1 MLFLKYDIVQEVLE
15 NLAPNYKK
23 MLSNHNDKAF
33 LYVNC
38 IEILRYYRLTKIKPF
53 VYDLYNKVNYW
64 KKDLFLLNMI
74 NETKKN
80 NYYKPNITFLYCV
93 AISFSVDE
101 ILKKHS
107 LDGYSLALDTLY
119 AKKKGLNLT
128 NKYIYNTFNNCFLF
142 SLTELDFLSNCLR
155 NTYNESATTA
165 YASEAINQFKQ
176 IMCGNPL
183 YIISN
188 KIKDLFRK
196 KEYKSKN
203 FKYKRLNIKNKTYYE
218 LVHKNIDFDILKQ
231 EILNEANILLEAV
244 NQALYFNKQES
255 LVEIATNNSWNG
267 IVNYYNF
274 LNEQTQIEKERKKA
288 YKIKNKTLILNQKIK
303 EALKRPN

>member
-1 MLFLKYDIVQEVLE
+1 M
-15 NLAPNYKK
+15 NKK
-23 MLSNHNDKAF
+23 IFANCLCFLSNDISRIMVKHRKHTFIRNSNFIK
-33 LYVNC
+33 
-38 IEILRYYRLTKIKPF
+38 ILE
-53 VYDLYNKVNYW
+53 W
-64 KKDLFLLNMI
+64 
-74 NETKKN
+74 
-80 NYYKPNITFLYCV
+80 
-93 AISFSVDE
+93 
-101 ILKKHS
+101 
-107 LDGYSLALDTLY
+107 
-119 AKKKGLNLT
+119 
-128 NKYIYNTFNNCFLF
+128 KYIYNTFNNCFLF